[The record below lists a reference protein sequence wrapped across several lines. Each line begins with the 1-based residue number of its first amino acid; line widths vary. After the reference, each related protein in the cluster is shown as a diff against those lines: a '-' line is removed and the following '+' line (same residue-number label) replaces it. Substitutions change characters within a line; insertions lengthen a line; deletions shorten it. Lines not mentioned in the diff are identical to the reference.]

1 MPNPRNQRASN
12 HRRVPMELRHLLEA
26 QGPQLP
32 LETGNTDLG
41 NKWPPLET
49 HVLPRAA
56 HRFSPD
62 TSMLRGRCD
71 CLFPA
76 VPGQLRVCFL
86 PALHPAPHGKP
97 LCRKLSSSP
106 RDTLHLD
113 EGLHRWVLL
122 TLQTEPF
129 QVQRERGFCACCR
142 KAGLSSF
149 CLAFCLITPL
159 AAIIFPSFCSFFLN
173 IEYLKTATSNRRE
186 GYEEPGTAFHPA

>member
-1 MPNPRNQRASN
+1 MRDKPPTAALFSAVLPRRGPRRGSRALEGNMPNPRNQRASN

-32 LETGNTDLG
+32 LETGDTELG
-41 NKWPPLET
+41 NKWPPPET

-56 HRFSPD
+56 HRFSSH
-62 TSMLRGRCD
+62 TSMLCGRCD

-76 VPGQLRVCFL
+76 VPGQLPVCFL

-97 LCRKLSSSP
+97 PCRKLGGSSL

-122 TLQTEPF
+122 ALQTEPF
-129 QVQRERGFCACCR
+129 QVQ
-142 KAGLSSF
+142 
-149 CLAFCLITPL
+149 
-159 AAIIFPSFCSFFLN
+159 
-173 IEYLKTATSNRRE
+173 
-186 GYEEPGTAFHPA
+186 